1 MIKFVNA
8 KINLGLDIVARR
20 PDGYHD
26 LQTVFYPVGVLSGT
40 PRSPWPFS
48 DILEA
53 TPGGTED
60 RLLLTGRKVDCL
72 PERNLV
78 WRALRLYRERLSQ
91 EGLSHRLAHVSLTL
105 EKHLPDGAGLGGG
118 SADATFTL
126 EILEE
131 LSGNALGRQTLSELA
146 LSLGADCPFFLLNR
160 CAYAEGVGE
169 RLESLPLSLAGMWCV
184 IVKPPV
190 SISTA
195 RAFAGVTPAR
205 PVFSLRKL
213 SELPV
218 SEWRGVV
225 KNDFEQSLF
234 PQFPQLAE
242 IKEALYGTGA
252 LYASMSGSGSSLYG
266 LFADYATAVK
276 ACECWESTDR
286 AVWLL
291 LLT

>member
-40 PRSPWPFS
+40 PRSPRPFS
-48 DILEA
+48 DILEV
-53 TPGGTED
+53 TPGGAED
-60 RLLLTGRKVDCL
+60 RLLLTGRSVDCPL
-72 PERNLV
+72 DRNLV
-78 WRALRLYRERLSQ
+78 WRALRAYRDRLAQ
-91 EGLSHRLAHVSLTL
+91 EGLSDCLSHVSLAL

-131 LSGNALGRQTLSELA
+131 LSGNALGRQVLSEIA

-169 RLESLPLSLAGMWCV
+169 KLEPLPLSLAGIWCV
-184 IVKPPV
+184 IVKPPI

-195 RAFAGVTPAR
+195 RAFAGVTPAK
-205 PVFSLRKL
+205 PVFNLRKL
-213 SELPV
+213 PELPV

-242 IKEALYGTGA
+242 IKEALYEAGA

-266 LFADYATAVK
+266 LFADYVTAVK
-276 ACECWESTDR
+276 ACERWESTDR

>member
-20 PDGYHD
+20 ADGYHD

-40 PRSPWPFS
+40 PRSPRPFD
-48 DILEA
+48 DILEIVPA
-53 TPGGTED
+53 DSED
-60 RLLLTGRKVDCL
+60 TLLLTGRSVDC
-72 PERNLV
+72 PRERNLV
-78 WRALRLYRERLSQ
+78 WRALCAYRERLER
-91 EGLSHRLAHVSLTL
+91 EGLNGRLGPVSLTL
-105 EKHLPDGAGLGGG
+105 DKHLPDGAGLGGG

-126 EILEE
+126 EALEE
-131 LSGNALGRQTLSELA
+131 LSGGALGREALAEIA

-160 CAYAEGVGE
+160 CAYARGVGE
-169 RLESLPLSLAGMWCV
+169 KLEELPLSLAGMWCV

-195 RAFAGVTPAR
+195 RAFAGVTPAV
-205 PVFSLRKL
+205 PTFDLRRL
-213 SELPV
+213 PELPV
-218 SEWRGVV
+218 SEWRGTV

-242 IKEALYGTGA
+242 IKEALYASGA
-252 LYASMSGSGSSLYG
+252 VYASMSGSGSSLYG
-266 LFADYATAVK
+266 LFDNYDTALK
-276 ACECWESTDR
+276 TYEHWESTDT